1 MAREEQANI
10 TPPGKT
16 RAKGKSIR
24 TVRGEAAEI
33 KDSTS

>member
-10 TPPGKT
+10 TPPGKSS
-16 RAKGKSIR
+16 AKRKSIR
-24 TVRGEAAEI
+24 TVRGEAAEV